1 MRLTALS
8 QGKSVVEEAAGSEKA
23 PRTRR
28 GWGKAY
34 LAYVNISVG
43 VNRKEKESVRGE
55 AGV

>member
-1 MRLTALS
+1 M
-8 QGKSVVEEAAGSEKA
+8 EEAAGSEKA

-34 LAYVNISVG
+34 HAYVNISVG